1 MVGSLLVAI
10 MTGLC
15 AKGPRVS
22 TLAIKGP
29 PGFAAKYDVV
39 RQISLVGRRGLA
51 AELGWVAPFR
61 WCSVLRPVRTRRRQG
76 LLGIGNLSGLTISSV
91 KSAI

>member
-1 MVGSLLVAI
+1 VGSLLVAI

-15 AKGPRVS
+15 AKVPRVS

-51 AELGWVAPFR
+51 ADRSGAVSLVQRSPAGSNATAAGLAGHRQFV
-61 WCSVLRPVRTRRRQG
+61 RPND
-76 LLGIGNLSGLTISSV
+76 I
-91 KSAI
+91 